1 MKKYSEVSYD
11 PRLNQIYK
19 RILESM
25 DDVAHVNDEVEFKNS
40 IYEDNQAE
48 SKHRL
53 LPAPKP
59 VPEVLPIPA
68 EQRKEE
74 KKKNMEEDRKRR
86 EELEREMKRIEEERK
101 EKEKRDKEEQMKKD
115 LEKKRQEIGSWD
127 CILGI

>member
-25 DDVAHVNDEVEFKNS
+25 DDVAHVNDEIEFKNS

-86 EELEREMKRIEEERK
+86 EELEREMKRIEEERGRAK
-101 EKEKRDKEEQMKKD
+101 RKGEKRQRGTNEERFREKETRDRKF
-115 LEKKRQEIGSWD
+115 R
-127 CILGI
+127 